1 MSLSYATRTDF
12 PLGRS
17 APQEVGARQ
26 SRALLFDLG
35 GVIIDFDFSRAFRA
49 WHAISG
55 LTFAEIKRDFKFDE
69 NYERHERGEITA
81 ADYFAHLRS
90 VLELADDPIR
100 IAEGWN
106 SIFIGEIADTRKM
119 VETARVQFPCYA
131 FTNTNLEHHRT
142 WMGMLPAVANSFDRV
157 FASFEI
163 GLRKPERRAFEY
175 VAQAIGLPLDS
186 ILFFDDLLENV
197 EGARAAGLNAIHVR
211 SPADV
216 RKALQSIGCT
226 LGSSGSLS

>member
-1 MSLSYATRTDF
+1 MSYSTRTDA
-12 PLGRS
+12 PPGRS
-17 APQEVGARQ
+17 ASQAVGARQ

-35 GVIIDFDFSRAFRA
+35 GVVIDFDFRRAFRA
-49 WHAISG
+49 WQAISG
-55 LTFAEIKRDFKFDE
+55 LTFAEIKQAFKFDE

-106 SIFIGEIADTRKM
+106 SIFIREIAETRRM
-119 VETARVQFPCYA
+119 VETARAQFPCYA
-131 FTNTNLEHHRT
+131 FTNTNQEHHRT
-142 WMGMLPAVANSFDRV
+142 WTGMFPGVANSFDHV

-163 GLRKPERRAFEY
+163 GFRKPERRAFEH

-186 ILFFDDLLENV
+186 VLFFDDLLENV
-197 EGARAAGLNAIHVR
+197 EGARAAGLNAVHVR

-226 LGSSGSLS
+226 LGSPDAPP